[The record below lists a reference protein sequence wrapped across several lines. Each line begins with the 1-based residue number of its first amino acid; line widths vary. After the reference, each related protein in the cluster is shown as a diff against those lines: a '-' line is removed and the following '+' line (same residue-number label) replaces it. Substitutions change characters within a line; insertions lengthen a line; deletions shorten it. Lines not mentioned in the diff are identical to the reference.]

1 MPGRFLIL
9 HQSLQAPLRH
19 SWFFFWDH
27 AALGSLS
34 LLTPGTQVT
43 GYRPQTEPG
52 WPELCQ
58 CICGTAKQEAGLN
71 PWVGKIPWSRKWQPT
86 PVFLS
91 GEFHGQGSLA
101 GYHPWGHKGS
111 DTTEATWHIH
121 TLAGNVTF
129 LPFLPNLS
137 RCIQWEVIKRYI
149 SMKQS
154 SIHCLSGKK
163 KKSNLKNAA
172 YLFSF

>member
-27 AALGSLS
+27 AVLGSLS

-101 GYHPWGHKGS
+101 GYHPWGHKIVRNKF
-111 DTTEATWHIH
+111 ATKLTKSYYDPAILLLNIH
-121 TLAGNVTF
+121 PNCLVT
-129 LPFLPNLS
+129 S
-137 RCIQWEVIKRYI
+137 VT
-149 SMKQS
+149 
-154 SIHCLSGKK
+154 
-163 KKSNLKNAA
+163 
-172 YLFSF
+172 